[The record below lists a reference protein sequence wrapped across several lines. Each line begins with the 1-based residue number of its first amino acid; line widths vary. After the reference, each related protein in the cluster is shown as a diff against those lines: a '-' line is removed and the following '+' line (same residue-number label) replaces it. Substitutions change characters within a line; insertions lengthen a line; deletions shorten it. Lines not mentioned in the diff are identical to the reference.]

1 MDKFDYDKLTASEL
15 LDLRDSIDREK
26 ETEKIKFLDQ
36 LIEERRQSI
45 KKELE
50 KGRFEYK
57 YSTLFP
63 RIAAMLLDGYL
74 IVPFRWIEA
83 LVLEKLTGSLLEFF
97 IWFVMVDMLLYS
109 ILFHSL
115 FGQTIGKKLVGIKV
129 VNFKD
134 ETKISYKQAIIR
146 DLFPLLVMS
155 YLFFTGYSSKVDVFD
170 INIPLIVT
178 SVYFLWYVV
187 EVITMLFNKKRRA
200 LHDYLAGTISIRN

>member
-1 MDKFDYDKLTASEL
+1 MDNIEYNKLSASEL
-15 LDLRDSIDREK
+15 LDLRDSLDRGIEPEK
-26 ETEKIKFLDQ
+26 AELLDQ
-36 LIEERRQSI
+36 LIDERRKSI
-45 KKELE
+45 KQQLE
-50 KGRFEYK
+50 KGRFDYK

-74 IVPFRWIEA
+74 IVPIRWTEA
-83 LVLEKLTGSLLEFF
+83 FIIEKLSGNLQEFF
-97 IWFVMVDMLLYS
+97 LWFVLVDMILYS
-109 ILFHSL
+109 ILFHTL

-134 ETKISYKQAIIR
+134 ESKISYKQAIIR

-155 YLFFTGYSSKVDVFD
+155 YLFFVGYPNKTDVFD
-170 INIPLIVT
+170 INLPLVVT